1 MDTIIKYY
9 QNIFIVYHYIQII
22 YHYISGNT
30 NKKLV
35 NNMENDTV
43 KSDDIDYFFD
53 NEYIP
58 DEQEPIWF

>member
-9 QNIFIVYHYIQII
+9 QNIVIVYHYIQII

-35 NNMENDTV
+35 NNMENGTV

-58 DEQEPIWF
+58 DKQEPIWF